1 MWNTCTFSCEEP
13 HVLLD
18 FNQTWILSTR
28 LRHESPQYINDHE
41 NTSSG
46 SRADTRGQTNKQTNK
61 HDEANMRFWRLKQ
74 TRLKLH
80 TWMESQGSLSCP
92 QELDI
97 GPYNEPD

>member
-1 MWNTCTFSCEEP
+1 M
-13 HVLLD
+13 LD
-18 FNQTWILSTR
+18 FNQIWILSTR
-28 LRHESPQYINDHE
+28 LRHESTQYKNYHE

-46 SRADTRGQTNKQTNK
+46 SRADTRGQTNK
-61 HDEANMRFWRLKQ
+61 HDEANMRFWQLKQ
-74 TRLKLH
+74 MRLKLH